1 MSDATVQVPAVGR
14 VKKQYVIAGAALV
27 AGIVGYAYWRA
38 AQAPADLPAYTEED
52 VISDGV
58 TDTAGGVAGG
68 SANSGGTSVDNSTTP
83 DTDAEWVQL
92 SRDALAGV
100 FDDAALSI
108 ALGRYIGRESLTAAQ
123 ADMVRAAIGSIGYP
137 PGGKYPIDTTTGSTP
152 SALTEP
158 KNLRQWSSPQ
168 GTAGPDFIALEWDA
182 VPGATGYR
190 VFRGLGENVGDSF
203 DTKFYARG
211 LEPNKSYSFVVKA
224 TANGKEGPASSK
236 KTFKTKAYSFS
247 KPSAPVVSGIT
258 RTSAKVTTRPMT
270 GGKSYR
276 WYLNGQLSN
285 VTDAPTWT
293 FSGLRP
299 NTTYR
304 VEVSVD
310 HPNQGPSPRSSVKSF
325 KTKK

>member
-1 MSDATVQVPAVGR
+1 VSEATVDVPAVGR
-14 VKKQYVIAGAALV
+14 VKKQYVIAAAALV

-38 AQAPADLPAYTEED
+38 GQSAGDLPAYTDED

-68 SANSGGTSVDNSTTP
+68 SANSGGTSVDNSTSP
-83 DTDAEWVQL
+83 DNDNEWVQFA
-92 SRDALAGV
+92 REALAGV

-108 ALGRYIGRESLTAAQ
+108 ALGKYIDPSRPGLTSAQ

-137 PGGKYPIDTTTGSTP
+137 PGGKYPVNTSTGATP
-152 SALTEP
+152 SALVEP
-158 KNLRQWSSPQ
+158 KNLRQWNSPQ
-168 GTAGPDFIALEWDA
+168 GTAGPDFIAIQWDP

-211 LEPNKSYSFVVKA
+211 LEPNKSYPFVVKA

-236 KTFKTKAYSFS
+236 KTFSTKKITWARPAQ
-247 KPSAPVVSGIT
+247 PSVVPGAT
-258 RTSAKVTTRPMT
+258 TAKVTAKAVT
-270 GGKSYR
+270 GAKSYR

-285 VTDAPTWT
+285 VTDGPTWT
-293 FSGLRP
+293 FTGLRRK
-299 NTTYR
+299 TTYR
-304 VEVSVD
+304 VELAVD
-310 HPNQGPSPRSSVKSF
+310 NPTQGPSPRSTPKSF
-325 KTKK
+325 KTK